1 VIQDLVAQIKSAE
14 SVAAQAVQTKQELGQ
29 DLEQKTQ
36 VALDQVAQ
44 MRQDLERLQQVEKKV
59 ASLSKELNDLEIE
72 YSDTTKSVMD
82 LEQNVYRIDT
92 AITARNQAAAANTA
106 QQIRRNPQQAAAQ
119 AQKPP
124 APEPVAESRFRE
136 LIKWA
141 TK

>member
-1 VIQDLVAQIKSAE
+1 
-14 SVAAQAVQTKQELGQ
+14 
-29 DLEQKTQ
+29 
-36 VALDQVAQ
+36 
-44 MRQDLERLQQVEKKV
+44 
-59 ASLSKELNDLEIE
+59 
-72 YSDTTKSVMD
+72 MD

-119 AQKPP
+119 AQRLP
-124 APEPVAESRFRE
+124 ASEPVAESRFRE